1 MSRFGYRANVTSW
14 GPGSTMCN
22 RSQEIAM
29 KTPLLLPILGLLS
42 LCPIAATAQQSDGAE
57 RYPARPV
64 KVIVPYG
71 AGAAADVIAR
81 IAAQKLS
88 EDSGTQFYVE
98 NLPGAG
104 GVTGTL
110 AASRA
115 PADGYTLLVVN
126 QDFVIQPLVKS
137 KPTYDPFKNFIAVA
151 SLAGAP
157 ETISVHPSVPA
168 ASMKELIELLKAN
181 PGKYSYASPG
191 YGTSPHV
198 AVDRLFK
205 LAHELDI
212 VQVPFQGGGPA
223 VMSTIAGHTQ
233 ILHITLPL
241 VAGHIKEGKLRGLA
255 VADAKRS
262 ALLPDVPT
270 LNEAGITKHDV
281 GYWTGIMVPAG
292 TPNRIVTLLN
302 HAIGKVLSSPDVK
315 ERLAKIGFDPMPD
328 TAESFARHVGAESAE
343 WGRVIQLANIRID

>member
-1 MSRFGYRANVTSW
+1 
-14 GPGSTMCN
+14 MCN

-29 KTPLLLPILGLLS
+29 KTPLLLPILALLS
-42 LCPIAATAQQSDGAE
+42 LCPIAATAQQLDGAE

-81 IAAQKLS
+81 IAALKLS
-88 EDSGTQFYVE
+88 EDSGAQFYVE

-110 AASRA
+110 AAARA

-137 KPTYDPFKNFIAVA
+137 KPTYDPFKSFIAVA
-151 SLAGAP
+151 SLAAAP
-157 ETISVHPSVPA
+157 ETISVHPSVA
-168 ASMKELIELLKAN
+168 AANMKELIELLKAN

-198 AVDRLFK
+198 AVERLFK

-262 ALLPDVPT
+262 ALVPDVPT

-281 GYWTGIMVPAG
+281 GYWTGVMVPAG
-292 TPNRIVTLLN
+292 TPDRIVSLLSR
-302 HAIGKVLSSPDVK
+302 AIGKVLSSPDVK
-315 ERLAKIGFDPMPD
+315 ERLAKIGFDPMPG
-328 TAESFARHVGAESAE
+328 TSETFARHVGAESAE

>member
-1 MSRFGYRANVTSW
+1 
-14 GPGSTMCN
+14 
-22 RSQEIAM
+22 M

-168 ASMKELIELLKAN
+168 ANMKELIELLKAN

-191 YGTSPHV
+191 YGTSPMLQSIDSLSSRTNWTSCRCRFRV
-198 AVDRLFK
+198 AAPRSCRRSPATRKFCTSRFRSWPVTSKRASCVDSRL
-205 LAHELDI
+205 
-212 VQVPFQGGGPA
+212 QTP
-223 VMSTIAGHTQ
+223 
-233 ILHITLPL
+233 
-241 VAGHIKEGKLRGLA
+241 
-255 VADAKRS
+255 S
-262 ALLPDVPT
+262 AL
-270 LNEAGITKHDV
+270 
-281 GYWTGIMVPAG
+281 
-292 TPNRIVTLLN
+292 R
-302 HAIGKVLSSPDVK
+302 
-315 ERLAKIGFDPMPD
+315 
-328 TAESFARHVGAESAE
+328 SFRMFRH
-343 WGRVIQLANIRID
+343 

>member
-1 MSRFGYRANVTSW
+1 
-14 GPGSTMCN
+14 
-22 RSQEIAM
+22 M

-42 LCPIAATAQQSDGAE
+42 FYPISAMAQQSDGAE

-81 IAAQKLS
+81 IVTQKLS
-88 EDSGTQFYVE
+88 EEIGAQFYVE

-104 GVTGTL
+104 SVTGTL
-110 AASRA
+110 AAARA

-126 QDFVIQPLVKS
+126 QDFVIQPQVKS
-137 KPTYDPFKNFIAVA
+137 KPTYDPFKSFAPVA

-157 ETISVHPSVPA
+157 ETISIHPSVPA
-168 ASMKELIELLKAN
+168 ANMKELIALLKAN

-191 YGTSPHV
+191 YGTSPHI
-198 AVDRLFK
+198 AVERLFK
-205 LAHELDI
+205 LAHDLDV

-223 VMSTIAGHTQ
+223 VMSTLAGHTH

-241 VAGHIKEGKLRGLA
+241 VAAHINDGKLRGLA

-262 ALLPDVPT
+262 PLVPNVPT
-270 LNEAGITKHDV
+270 LNEAGIAKHDV
-281 GYWTGIMVPAG
+281 GYWTGMMVPAG
-292 TPNRIVTLLN
+292 TPDRIVSMLN
-302 HAIGKVLSSPDVK
+302 REVGKVLASPDVK
-315 ERLAKIGFDPMPD
+315 ERLAKIGFEPMLGS
-328 TAESFARHVGAESAE
+328 AESFARHVSAEATE
-343 WGRVIQLANIRID
+343 WGRVVQRANIRID